1 MILLLMF
8 SNSEHLVSRGRSSS
22 GVKGILLSAIGK
34 FYCLKMKSH
43 LILLKFAGML
53 PSVVEGNWKSQEGHL
68 CPRVG
73 KVSLGFLVFS
83 VLSVLLRIIMLLW
96 IYFSDGLL
104 ALYTDDT
111 KFDITGNRIIIL
123 SFFLCDLFTT
133 LSLLFNHKKIKNW
146 CNKML
151 FLSNLLGIIP
161 QQMKRRHILPRSL
174 LGNPFLEFIHYLTA
188 FVCLVTAFS
197 VMQSIYFTIVDL
209 ALFAFTLFCCSSIR
223 YLTFLQSKVHS
234 LDQLVLG
241 KFQTR
246 KLSDPHHILNV
257 LLYRKAM
264 KLTHLQQ
271 SGRGKIT
278 RKNRYPMVAIY
289 LRLQEVVDCLVQE
302 FMESVGLTILI
313 QMTCFIVAC
322 TMSSYFLIKS
332 LISPVINAYGIVINN
347 CMMSSYVICLA
358 LAFTSMSN
366 TLSKEVS
373 FDYHSTYFN

>member
-1 MILLLMF
+1 
-8 SNSEHLVSRGRSSS
+8 
-22 GVKGILLSAIGK
+22 
-34 FYCLKMKSH
+34 
-43 LILLKFAGML
+43 
-53 PSVVEGNWKSQEGHL
+53 
-68 CPRVG
+68 
-73 KVSLGFLVFS
+73 
-83 VLSVLLRIIMLLW
+83 MLLW

-111 KFDITGNRIIIL
+111 KFDITGNRIVIL

-151 FLSNLLGIIP
+151 FLSNLLGILHH
-161 QQMKRRHILPRSL
+161 QRRHILPRSL
-174 LGNPFLEFIHYLTA
+174 LGNTFLEFIHYLTA
-188 FVCLVTAFS
+188 FVFLVTAFS

-257 LLYRKAM
+257 FLYSNGM
-264 KLTHLQQ
+264 KLAHLQHSVGTQ
-271 SGRGKIT
+271 NTEII
-278 RKNRYPMVAIY
+278 KNRNPMAAIY

-313 QMTCFIVAC
+313 QMACCMVTCTIA
-322 TMSSYFLIKS
+322 SYFLIKS
-332 LISPVINAYGIVINN
+332 LISTLISTYGIVVNILS
-347 CMMSSYVICLA
+347 MLYVLCTA
-358 LAFTSMSN
+358 LTFVNMSN
-366 TLSKEVS
+366 ALSKEVS
-373 FDYHSTYFN
+373 QK